1 MAVGLPLQPE
11 LTPWSAGQRRLFVI
25 LLVAIAVIVLGA
37 VAQARREPVRLLGS
51 DGRPGSADYHTTA
64 LRLIAGARQRVSVV
78 LFVARLDDDGPVM
91 HLIQALSDAAR
102 RGVTVRVVLDRGR
115 DWRTGDLD
123 PKHLEVAE
131 RLRRGGVRVVLDE
144 DDRTTHAKVLV
155 VDDRQVVV
163 GSHNWTRSALI
174 TNREWSLLIDDPVIA
189 AQIQSE
195 LATLPGW

>member
-1 MAVGLPLQPE
+1 MGLPLQPD

-25 LLVAIAVIVLGA
+25 LLLALAVIALGA
-37 VAQARREPVRLLGS
+37 FTQSRREPARLLGS
-51 DGRPGSADYHTTA
+51 HGRPGSEDYHTTA
-64 LRLIAGARQRVSVV
+64 LRLIAGAQQRVSVV

-91 HLIQALSDAAR
+91 HLVEALSDAAR
-102 RGVTVRVVLDRGR
+102 RGIAVRVVLDRGR
-115 DWRTGDLD
+115 DWRTGELD

-155 VDDRQVVV
+155 VDDRHVVV

-174 TNREWSLLIDDPVIA
+174 ANREWSLLIDDQEIA
-189 AQIQSE
+189 AHIQAD